1 MTPEQR
7 LAVLATL
14 ERVLPFRECQIL
26 LLRWGID
33 DGHCFTL
40 EECGRIFG
48 ISRER
53 VRQLQ
58 AQAVARLEKDAEW
71 RNLVA
76 SIPAGSI
83 LR

>member
-7 LAVLATL
+7 TAVLATL

-33 DGHCFTL
+33 DGTRFTL
-40 EECGRIFG
+40 EECGRVFR
-48 ISRER
+48 ISHER

-58 AQAVARLEKDAEW
+58 AQAVAKLAEDAEW
-71 RNLVA
+71 RELVA
-76 SIPAGSI
+76 RIPPGSVP
-83 LR
+83 L